1 MSSLAAYYWSIQNH
15 DLERVGKM
23 ADIPNTKFI
32 NFVDAP
38 AEIKY
43 SKYGD
48 GAVPLDLSITGP
60 IDVSNFRRV
69 SVMIG
74 NTKAKSCNIYMGK
87 ISGPTLAG
95 KFDIPLNHEVHTFEV
110 VGPQMTLWLTEGPPN
125 SNEQVKLWVYLKS

>member
-1 MSSLAAYYWSIQNH
+1 
-15 DLERVGKM
+15 M

-32 NFVDAP
+32 NCVDNQAD
-38 AEIKY
+38 IKY

-48 GAVPLDLSITGP
+48 GAVSLDPSNSGP
-60 IDVSNFRRV
+60 IDMSGFRRV

-74 NTKAKSCNIYMGK
+74 NTKAKSCKIYMGK

-95 KFDIPLNHEVHTFEV
+95 KFDVPLDHEIHTFEV

-125 SNEQVKLWVYLKS
+125 SSEQVKLWVYLKS